1 MRLIRLD
8 GEYAV
13 ARAAP
18 DAQIPATLF
27 AGAGLVSVTRTLDE
41 LSVVA
46 PAAALA
52 GFAAVEPGWSAF
64 RVAGT
69 LDFAL
74 TGVLAGLAGALA
86 RAGISLFAIST
97 WDTDYIL
104 VKRADA
110 DAAAAAWRAQ
120 GHEVGHEASA

>member
-1 MRLIRLD
+1 MRLVRLD
-8 GEYAV
+8 GDYAV

-18 DAQIPATLF
+18 ETEVPATLL
-27 AGAGLVSVTRTLDE
+27 AGTHLVSVTRTAEE

-46 PAAALA
+46 PARALA
-52 GFAAVEPGWSAF
+52 GFDRVEPGWCAF

-69 LDFAL
+69 LDFAM
-74 TGVLAGLAGALA
+74 TGVLADLSDALA

-110 DAAAAAWRAQ
+110 DAAADAWRGA
-120 GHEVGHEASA
+120 GHEVTG